1 MDPSA
6 SIFNIGL
13 DLAIAFLLSLICFW
27 KSLRGV
33 FLRGVPPP
41 FAHIF
46 PISLFFYI
54 LYRALTPWKSR
65 KFIYSSIY
73 EVIVAPFGSTA
84 FKEGFVGD
92 VLTSTVRPL
101 IDLSFSI
108 LYFLGGISGYYS
120 SLEYLDLAEDKI
132 EGTVSVFHF
141 LFFYFIFIYFY
152 FIF

>member
-1 MDPSA
+1 
-6 SIFNIGL
+6 
-13 DLAIAFLLSLICFW
+13 
-27 KSLRGV
+27 V

-54 LYRALTPWKSR
+54 AYRALTPWKKR
-65 KFIYSSIY
+65 RLLYVAVY

-101 IDLSFSI
+101 IDLSFSV
-108 LYFLGGISGYYS
+108 LYFLGGVSGYYS
-120 SLEYLDLAEDKI
+120 SLEYLDFAEDRI
-132 EGTVSVFHF
+132 EGTVNTLLKYAF
-141 LFFYFIFIYFY
+141 
-152 FIF
+152 